1 LVGSFAEN
9 TCKKTRK
16 TGTRQRSIG
25 GGVGVEEGTGVF
37 SVSPHQPSLL
47 TVPILIA
54 LSLHSGAV
62 KAAFYVGK

>member
-1 LVGSFAEN
+1 LQ
-9 TCKKTRK
+9 KTRVR
-16 TGTRQRSIG
+16 RQEKQAPDRGPLG